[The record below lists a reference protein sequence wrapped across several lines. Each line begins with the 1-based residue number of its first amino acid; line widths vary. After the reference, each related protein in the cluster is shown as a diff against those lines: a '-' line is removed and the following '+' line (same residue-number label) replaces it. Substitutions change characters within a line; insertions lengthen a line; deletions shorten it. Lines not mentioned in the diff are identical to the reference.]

1 MKKLIIPMLI
11 LLMSFQAFG
20 QRGEKMRERLK
31 AQKVAFITER
41 LDLSA
46 DEAQKFWPI
55 YNAHEKE
62 MEMLRLNSREKHHR
76 INITSMTE
84 EEARKALTEMVA
96 FENEEHRLKTDLI
109 HNLSTAISAKKIIQ
123 LRKAEWEFKK
133 TVLEEMRKRRDKFR
147 KNKP

>member
-1 MKKLIIPMLI
+1 
-11 LLMSFQAFG
+11 MSFQAFG
-20 QRGEKMRERLK
+20 QGGKKMRERLK
-31 AQKVAFITER
+31 AQKVAFITEQ
-41 LDLSA
+41 LDLTA

-62 MEMLRLNSREKHHR
+62 MEMLRFNSREKQHGL
-76 INITSMTE
+76 NIKSMTE

-109 HNLSTAISAKKIIQ
+109 HNLSTAIPAKKIIL

-133 TVLEEMRKRRDKFR
+133 TVLEEMRKRRDKYR
-147 KNKP
+147 KNRP

>member
-1 MKKLIIPMLI
+1 MRKIIFTILVLLI
-11 LLMSFQAFG
+11 SAHTFG

-31 AQKVAFITER
+31 AQKVAFITEK
-41 LDLSA
+41 LNLTA

-62 MEMLRLNSREKHHR
+62 MEMLRHNSREKQHR
-76 INITSMTE
+76 LNIEHLTE
-84 EEARKALTEMVA
+84 AEAKAALTEMVA

-109 HNLSTAISAKKIIQ
+109 HSLSTAIPAKKIIL
-123 LRKAEWEFKK
+123 LRKTEWEFKK
-133 TVLEEMRKRRDKFR
+133 IVLEEMRKRRDKFR